1 MLLYLTLAGFLIS
14 ILVLINLRNSN
25 KANIYLLFF
34 LLINNIYALSHYAA
48 VYSQNK
54 YLTATMLV
62 HFTPFYLLLGP
73 LFYFYIRSLLMDDF
87 KLSKKDYLHFIPA
100 FIILINILPYIFK
113 GVDYKLAYATGVIAK
128 TSNLLNFDYLLI
140 PPFANFLFRPIHAL
154 FYVAISIVL
163 ILKNRLNLRN
173 NNLQQSLIYKWLLLL
188 ISISTIL
195 YVSFM
200 LFSVFS
206 YIKLDYKL
214 AVNQASYILYITIGG
229 LIVLNFSLLFFPNIL
244 YGLPQL
250 DYRLSTK
257 KVSYKKLD
265 ETEETEEKRISKSFE
280 ISDDKLLLL
289 KSKIDS
295 YLLIFPYLKPNFNLS
310 MMSSETDI
318 PVHHLSYFFNE
329 YMKINFNTWK
339 NDLKIEYVLE
349 LMKDGTYENLTLDA
363 LSKKAGFGSRS
374 SFINSFKSKTGL
386 TPSEYLQNLD

>member
-250 DYRLSTK
+250 DYRLSTLK
-257 KVSYKKLD
+257 GVSKV
-265 ETEETEEKRISKSFE
+265 EEETEEKRLSKSFE
-280 ISDDKLLLL
+280 ISEDKLQLL
-289 KSKIDS
+289 KNKIDN
-295 YLLIFPYLKPNFNLS
+295 YLDSLPYLKANFNLT
-310 MMSSETDI
+310 MMSSDTDI

-329 YMKINFNTWK
+329 YMKTNFNTWK
-339 NDLKIEYVLE
+339 NDLKIDHVLE
-349 LMKDGTYENLTLDA
+349 LMKNGSYENLTLDA

-374 SFINSFKSKTGL
+374 SFINSFKTKTGF

>member
-14 ILVLINLRNSN
+14 ILVLINLKNSN

-34 LLINNIYALSHYAA
+34 LLINNIYALSHYATI
-48 VYSQNK
+48 YSQNK
-54 YLTATMLV
+54 YFIALMLI
-62 HFTPFYLLLGP
+62 HFTPLYLLLGP
-73 LFYFYIRSLLMDDF
+73 FFYFYVRSLLVDDF
-87 KLSKKDYLHFIPA
+87 RLTKKDYLHFIPA
-100 FIILINILPYIFK
+100 LIILINVIPYLFK
-113 GVDYKLAYATGVIAK
+113 GIDYKLAYANSVMENPA
-128 TSNLLNFDYLLI
+128 NLVNFDYLFI
-140 PPFANFLFRPIHAL
+140 SPSWNFLLRPIHAL
-154 FYVAISIVL
+154 IYVIFSIVL
-163 ILKNRLNLRN
+163 IYKNKLNLTEN
-173 NNLQQSLIYKWLLLL
+173 SNQPTLIFKWLWML
-188 ISISTIL
+188 IGVALVL
-195 YVSFM
+195 YTSFF
-200 LFSVFS
+200 LFSIVGF
-206 YIKLDYKL
+206 ITKDY
-214 AVNQASYILYITIGG
+214 NTTSIQAYYVLFATAISL
-229 LIVLNFSLLFFPNIL
+229 VALNFSLLFFPNIL

-257 KVSYKKLD
+257 KGAYKKLD

>member
-1 MLLYLTLAGFLIS
+1 
-14 ILVLINLRNSN
+14 
-25 KANIYLLFF
+25 
-34 LLINNIYALSHYAA
+34 
-48 VYSQNK
+48 
-54 YLTATMLV
+54 MLV

-250 DYRLSTK
+250 DYRLSTLK
-257 KVSYKKLD
+257 GVSKV
-265 ETEETEEKRISKSFE
+265 EEETEEKRLSKSFE
-280 ISDDKLLLL
+280 ISEDKLQLL
-289 KSKIDS
+289 KNKIDN
-295 YLLIFPYLKPNFNLS
+295 YLDSLPYLKANFNLT
-310 MMSSETDI
+310 MMSSDTDI

-329 YMKINFNTWK
+329 YMKTNFNTWK
-339 NDLKIEYVLE
+339 NDLKIDHVLE
-349 LMKDGTYENLTLDA
+349 LMKNGSYENLTLDA

-374 SFINSFKSKTGL
+374 SFINSFKTKTGF

>member
-1 MLLYLTLAGFLIS
+1 
-14 ILVLINLRNSN
+14 
-25 KANIYLLFF
+25 
-34 LLINNIYALSHYAA
+34 
-48 VYSQNK
+48 
-54 YLTATMLV
+54 
-62 HFTPFYLLLGP
+62 
-73 LFYFYIRSLLMDDF
+73 
-87 KLSKKDYLHFIPA
+87 
-100 FIILINILPYIFK
+100 
-113 GVDYKLAYATGVIAK
+113 
-128 TSNLLNFDYLLI
+128 
-140 PPFANFLFRPIHAL
+140 
-154 FYVAISIVL
+154 
-163 ILKNRLNLRN
+163 
-173 NNLQQSLIYKWLLLL
+173 
-188 ISISTIL
+188 
-195 YVSFM
+195 
-200 LFSVFS
+200 
-206 YIKLDYKL
+206 LDYKL

-229 LIVLNFSLLFFPNIL
+229 LIVLNFSLFFFPNIL

-257 KVSYKKLD
+257 KSSYKKLT
-265 ETEETEEKRISKSFE
+265 EIEETEEKRISKSFE

-329 YMKINFNTWK
+329 HMKINFNTWK